1 MSKEIPLNE
10 RSSSIVLAA
19 LLDYSVK
26 ETNIVEMLTKENE
39 ELKAK
44 IAELESIPVPA
55 PRSKEDE

>member
-10 RSSSIVLAA
+10 RSSSVVLAA
-19 LLDYSVK
+19 LK
-26 ETNIVEMLTKENE
+26 ANIVELLTKDNE

-55 PRSKEDE
+55 SRGKEDE

>member
-1 MSKEIPLNE
+1 MSKEIRLNE
-10 RSSSIVLAA
+10 QFFSIVFVA
-19 LLDYSVK
+19 LLDYSAK
-26 ETNIVEMLTKENE
+26 ETNMVEILTKENE